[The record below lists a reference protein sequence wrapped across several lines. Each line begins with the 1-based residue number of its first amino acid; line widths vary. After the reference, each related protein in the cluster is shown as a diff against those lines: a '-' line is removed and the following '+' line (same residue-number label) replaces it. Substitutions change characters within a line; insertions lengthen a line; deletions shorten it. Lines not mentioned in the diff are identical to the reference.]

1 MASIVCASVPGIFP
15 DSSGK
20 LIRKNRMNGET
31 RCEWVRPRDALCV
44 CEWVRPRDTQRVSPF
59 IGLFSQVRRCNRQYL
74 FFFSVPSLAHF
85 LFFSRR
91 GGDAAGSF
99 SVPAPLPTF
108 RDREALFFLFS
119 FYSLLPATFRDRIYR
134 VRVCALVYVCFFP
147 FSFCSLAHFQGSRDI
162 FCVCVHACK
171 FDFCFLR
178 VGAKT
183 PSDTRPFI
191 GTKA

>member
-44 CEWVRPRDTQRVSPF
+44 CEWVRPRDTQRVSRF

-119 FYSLLPATFRDRIYR
+119 FYSCSLPLLGIVYIVCVCARSCTFAFSLFLFAPLPTFRDREISS
-134 VRVCALVYVCFFP
+134 VCVCMRA
-147 FSFCSLAHFQGSRDI
+147 SLIFV
-162 FCVCVHACK
+162 FCVWVQKHRQT
-171 FDFCFLR
+171 LVR
-178 VGAKT
+178 L
-183 PSDTRPFI
+183 
-191 GTKA
+191 